1 MPQGSSVSPG
11 WFVEVINEVIKYFKE
26 VAAYHDD
33 VNVFDSDPIEHVQMI
48 RSLIERL
55 RKHNLKGSPSKARL
69 GATDANFLGHSIPPV
84 GLRPYAEKVSVLVIK
99 PMPTDV
105 KQVRALMGSINYYR
119 IFLRNRSKRLR
130 SINSLFRKGVKFAF
144 TPDMEKFMRE
154 IPAELATPPVLVSPT
169 GTLSPTA
176 HVRSTCTAT
185 LSLTGLAPLSNKS
198 RREAS

>member
-69 GATDANFLGHSIPPV
+69 GATDANFLGHFISPA
-84 GLRPYAEKVSVLVIK
+84 GLRPNAGNVSVLIIV

-119 IFLRNRSKRLR
+119 IFLRNRPKRLR

-144 TPDMEKFMRE
+144 TPDMEILLR
-154 IPAELATPPVLVSPT
+154 
-169 GTLSPTA
+169 
-176 HVRSTCTAT
+176 
-185 LSLTGLAPLSNKS
+185 
-198 RREAS
+198 